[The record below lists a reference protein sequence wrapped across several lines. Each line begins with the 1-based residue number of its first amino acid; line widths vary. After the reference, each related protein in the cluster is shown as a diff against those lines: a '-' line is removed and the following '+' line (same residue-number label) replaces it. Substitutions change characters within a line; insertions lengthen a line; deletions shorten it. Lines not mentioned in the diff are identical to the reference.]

1 MKKIEYQPKQ
11 IRIFLALLLAF
22 GIFLTFKLT
31 RQGAGQAR
39 IAIIAGEIVL
49 IGALAAVPRL
59 FFPVYRLIMIGSGYL
74 GNFMFALISILVF
87 FIILTPIALIMR
99 LFGKKFMETRISP
112 ALPSYY
118 DEGEESHDITKQY

>member
-31 RQGAGQAR
+31 RGAGQAR

-49 IGALAAVPRL
+49 IGALAAVPKL

-118 DEGEESHDITKQY
+118 DEGEEGHDITKQY